1 MAMQSLHRHVRPLIL
16 SGVRPDR
23 PAASDLT
30 RTFHQTIQVTETPLL
45 GAASSG
51 RQLTTRL
58 RKPLRCQ
65 PKCGSSEHQHPQ

>member
-1 MAMQSLHRHVRPLIL
+1 MAMQSLHRRFRPLIL

-30 RTFHQTIQVTETPLL
+30 RTFHQSVQVAETPLL

-51 RQLTTRL
+51 RQLTTRH
-58 RKPLRCQ
+58 RKSLGCQ
-65 PKCGSSEHQHPQ
+65 PKCASSAHQHPQ